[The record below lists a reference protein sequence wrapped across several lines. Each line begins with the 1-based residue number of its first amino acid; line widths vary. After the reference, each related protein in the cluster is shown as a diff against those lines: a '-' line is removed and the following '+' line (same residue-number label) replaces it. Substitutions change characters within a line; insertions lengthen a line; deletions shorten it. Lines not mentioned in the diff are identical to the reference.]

1 MTTSD
6 GILLSMAQ
14 LNENLGKISNWNL
27 EDNGRSI
34 VKNFEFGNFKEAV
47 SFLNKIAEIA
57 EQEGHHPEM
66 KLYLYNNLE
75 VKLTTFSAGGLTQ
88 KDFEIAGR
96 IDKLTS
102 SETSPKASS
111 EANEQEI

>member
-34 VKNFEFGNFKEAV
+34 VKNFEFGSFKEAV
-47 SFLNKIAEIA
+47 SFFNRIAEIA

-66 KLYLYNNLE
+66 KLYLYKNLE
-75 VKLTTFSAGGLTQ
+75 IKLTTFSAGGLTQ
-88 KDFEIAGR
+88 KDFEVAR
-96 IDKLTS
+96 KIDELNSSKTSSEVS
-102 SETSPKASS
+102 SETS
-111 EANEQEI
+111 E